1 MMNDEEGLHDW
12 IMKNPED
19 VERRFRA
26 KTPLLM
32 AVKFDSYECFI
43 VLLDHNANIKESNFK
58 QETILVITVRLNR
71 T

>member
-19 VERRFRA
+19 VERRFRD

-32 AVKFDSYECFI
+32 AVKFDWP
-43 VLLDHNANIKESNFK
+43 
-58 QETILVITVRLNR
+58 
-71 T
+71 